1 MPRVASHAAFTGS
14 YEEGEEAFSTSW
26 RSDLRCEVALMRFD
40 HEQPMTFL
48 ALTEIDLS
56 LRRYRLQ
63 SREAEEAMI
72 RSMRRY
78 GQLTPAAVYELDG
91 CLKLADGFKRHA
103 AASQV
108 PEMHTLWVRRLPGDA
123 SAAKAAMYVL
133 NANSRPVQLLEEAW
147 IVRALVREDGLSQP
161 AVAELL
167 DRHKSWVCRRLAL
180 LEKLSESA
188 REDLGLGLV
197 SPTVARQLTRLPA
210 GNQTAVLATARR
222 DSLTAAEVR
231 GVIDLFVAS
240 GTDEKQRYVLEHPRQ
255 ALRESEGPL
264 PRSWDPRMSVA
275 GNRIAIQLAKL
286 LDQLGVLQTW
296 LRYRG
301 RGVLHLRDRE
311 PLKPGFER
319 LLQDARSVAELTE
332 DFLRELELP

>member
-1 MPRVASHAAFTGS
+1 MLQP
-14 YEEGEEAFSTSW
+14 
-26 RSDLRCEVALMRFD
+26 DQ
-40 HEQPMTFL
+40 EQATMFL
-48 ALTEIDLS
+48 PLGEIDLS
-56 LRRYRLQ
+56 LRRYRLHAT
-63 SREAEEAMI
+63 EAVEAMV
-72 RSMRRY
+72 RSLRRY
-78 GQLTPAAVYELDG
+78 GQLTPGAVYELDG

-103 AASQV
+103 AASHV
-108 PEMHTLWVRRLPGDA
+108 PKMHTLWVRRLPGDA
-123 SAAKAAMYVL
+123 RAAKAAMYVL
-133 NANSRPVQLLEEAW
+133 NANSKSVQLLEEAW

-180 LEKLSESA
+180 LEKLSEPA

-210 GNQTAVLATARR
+210 GNQTAVLASARR
-222 DSLTAAEVR
+222 ESLTAAEVR
-231 GVIDLFVAS
+231 GVIDLLLAS

-255 ALRESEGPL
+255 ALCESAGPF
-264 PRSWDPRMSVA
+264 PRSWDPRLSVA

-286 LDQLGVLQTW
+286 LDQLSSLQTW

-311 PLKPGFER
+311 PLKPGFEQ

>member
-1 MPRVASHAAFTGS
+1 MPRP
-14 YEEGEEAFSTSW
+14 
-26 RSDLRCEVALMRFD
+26 DQ
-40 HEQPMTFL
+40 EQVTMFL
-48 ALTEIDLS
+48 PLGEIDLN

-63 SREAEEAMI
+63 AAEAEEAML
-72 RSMRRY
+72 RSVRRY
-78 GQLTPAAVYELDG
+78 GQLTPAAVFALDG
-91 CLKLADGFKRHA
+91 RLTLVDGFKRHTA
-103 AASQV
+103 LSQIGGV
-108 PEMHTLWVRRLPGDA
+108 PTLWVRRLPGDA

-133 NANSRPVQLLEEAW
+133 NANSRRVQLLEEAW
-147 IVRALVREDGLSQP
+147 IVRALVREDGLTQP

-167 DRHKSWVCRRLAL
+167 GCHKSWVCRRLAL
-180 LEKLSESA
+180 LEKLSEPA
-188 REDLGLGLV
+188 REDLALGLV
-197 SPTVARQLTRLPA
+197 SPTSARQLTRLPA
-210 GNQTAVLATARR
+210 GNQTAVLETARR
-222 DSLTAAEVR
+222 ESLTSAELR
-231 GVIDLFVAS
+231 GVVDLLLAS

-286 LDQLGVLQTW
+286 LDQLGGLQTW

-332 DFLRELELP
+332 DFLRELVLP